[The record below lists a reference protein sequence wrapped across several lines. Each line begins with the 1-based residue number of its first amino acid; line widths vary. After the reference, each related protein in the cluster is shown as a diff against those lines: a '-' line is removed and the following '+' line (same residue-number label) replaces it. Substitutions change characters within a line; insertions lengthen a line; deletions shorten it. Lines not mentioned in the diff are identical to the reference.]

1 MTITL
6 NVLHW
11 LCRLVLAGIFLYSG
25 YFKIQEP
32 LQFAVAIAGY
42 KLVPESLIFPLA
54 TSLPWLEMILG
65 YNFLIGWKVRLN
77 ALAAT
82 LLLLFFIIILSITVG
97 RGIEAN
103 CGCFSLDERIS
114 PKTIARD
121 SLILIPALFLMAE
134 HLIRKRWQKQAP
146 AEAAAASRV

>member
-6 NVLHW
+6 RVLHW
-11 LCRLVLAGIFLYSG
+11 LCRLILAGIFLYSG
-25 YFKIQEP
+25 YVKIQEP

-42 KLVPESLIFPLA
+42 KLVPESFIFPLA
-54 TSLPWLEMILG
+54 TYLPWLEIALG
-65 YNFLIGWKVRLN
+65 LGILIGWKIRYFS
-77 ALAAT
+77 LAAAA
-82 LLLLFFIIILSITVG
+82 LLLFFIVVLAITIG

-121 SLILIPALFLMAE
+121 SLILIPALYLMAE
-134 HLIRKRWQKQAP
+134 PRLRRRWQKSAP
-146 AEAAAASRV
+146 ASTSSVSGN